1 MVTKINSGIY
11 SIENIINGKKYIG
24 QSVHLEKRRREH
36 FNHFKTKTHKNPY
49 FQKAFN
55 KYGEEAF
62 IFKILIYCEPFE
74 MTRYEQALVDLYGK
88 DNLYN
93 LSLKCVT
100 STLGIAFTEE
110 HKKKISEATKG
121 KTKNKANRKTYK
133 TKVLSETHKK
143 RISNSMLKNKNA
155 KKSIEKQ

>member
-1 MVTKINSGIY
+1 M
-11 SIENIINGKKYIG
+11 
-24 QSVHLEKRRREH
+24 EKRRREH

-110 HKKKISEATKG
+110 HKKKYQRLPKEKQ
-121 KTKNKANRKTYK
+121 KTKQTEKH
-133 TKVLSETHKK
+133 TKQKFFPKLIK
-143 RISNSMLKNKNA
+143 REYLIPCLKIKMQKNQLKNS
-155 KKSIEKQ
+155 KKKYGSSFATVFLLMQFGVCVP